1 MTHSATGFLETN
13 NLSSAIE
20 AADQMLKS
28 ANIDNIEKINL
39 GDSIVVLIL
48 KGDAPSVE
56 AALLAGEVVAKNS
69 GSFLRAH
76 LIPELNEQVEELI
89 MKGMQK

>member
-56 AALLAGEVVAKNS
+56 AALLAGEAVAKNS

>member
-28 ANIDNIEKINL
+28 ANVDNIEKINL

-56 AALLAGEVVAKNS
+56 AALLAGEAVAKNS